1 MKLIQILINN
11 SYIVVEDPLT
21 FNTTNPLPKS
31 LGQNT
36 GKYTWELL
44 SLYLVYVMDR
54 KTENTAIEFHR

>member
-1 MKLIQILINN
+1 MKLIQILIDN

-21 FNTTNPLPKS
+21 VNTTNPLPES

-44 SLYLVYVMDR
+44 SLHLVYVMDR
-54 KTENTAIEFHR
+54 KTENTAI